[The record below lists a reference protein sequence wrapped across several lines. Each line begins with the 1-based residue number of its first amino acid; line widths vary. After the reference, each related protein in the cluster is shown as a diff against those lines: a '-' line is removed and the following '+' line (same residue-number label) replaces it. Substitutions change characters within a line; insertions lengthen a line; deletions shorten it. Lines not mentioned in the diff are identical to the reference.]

1 MHSTK
6 SEILAQLK
14 RNGSA
19 SVDELATTLGL
30 APMTVRQHLMGLE
43 RDALIEAVEVR
54 RGSGRPHYRYT
65 LTEDGHRRIAD
76 GHDRL
81 LVLLVEQAGV
91 IDVNGEGP
99 DVRRARLFEA
109 AATALASRMRHEFEP
124 LTPDQRMDRI
134 AALLRAYGGFAD
146 WHRLDDGYELRDF
159 GCVYR
164 ETVADGGPCAWH
176 ETLLAALTGSPVR
189 SAAPPDGCGDC
200 CRYFITMTP
209 AGQAATIGRGT
220 S

>member
-19 SVDELATTLGL
+19 SVDELATGLGL
-30 APMTVRQHLMGLE
+30 APMTVRQHLMALE
-43 RDALIEAVEVR
+43 RDALIQAVEVR
-54 RGSGRPHYRYT
+54 RGNGRPHYRYT

-91 IDVNGEGP
+91 IEVNGEGP

-109 AATALASRMRHEFEP
+109 AATALASRVRHELEP
-124 LTPDQRMDRI
+124 LSPDQRMDRI
-134 AALLRAYGGFAD
+134 IALLRSHGGFAD
-146 WHRLDDGYELRDF
+146 WHPLDDGYEVRDF

-164 ETVADGGPCAWH
+164 EAVGGGGPCAWH
-176 ETLLAALTGSPVR
+176 ETLLAALTGAPVR
-189 SAAPPDGCGDC
+189 TVAPPDGCGEC
-200 CRYFITMTP
+200 CRYIIDMAP
-209 AGQAATIGRGT
+209 AGQAAPTGRGI